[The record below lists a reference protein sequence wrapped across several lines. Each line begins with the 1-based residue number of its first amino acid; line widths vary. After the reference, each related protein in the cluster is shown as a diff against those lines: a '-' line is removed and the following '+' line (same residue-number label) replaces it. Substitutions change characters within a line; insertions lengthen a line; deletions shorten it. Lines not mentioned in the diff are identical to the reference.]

1 MYDEHESI
9 EQSLP
14 AELAALEKQLAAFA
28 PMAPRVD
35 RDRLMFAAGRAS
47 VGHSTGTSWAGSK
60 FWPAAT
66 VLATAASILLATMLV
81 WQRAE
86 SGSIATPQVAGKSN
100 AEPIVVQDASW
111 RWSDRLPSGYLGV
124 RHVALTRG
132 VGALEYELPAVDRGE
147 TELWSPPATAGQ
159 LRKEFLPTPKHSSS

>member
-1 MYDEHESI
+1 MYDEHESR
-9 EQSLP
+9 EQPLP

-66 VLATAASILLATMLV
+66 VLATAASILLATMFV

-86 SGSIATPQVAGKSN
+86 SGSTAELLVA
-100 AEPIVVQDASW
+100 DANYVKPMSTKHDDW

-124 RHVALTRG
+124 RQMALTRG
-132 VGALEYELPAVDRGE
+132 VGALEYELPAADGIEAGE
-147 TELWSPPATAGQ
+147 SSPPATARE
-159 LRKEFLPTPKHSSS
+159 LMREFLPGTIRRSS